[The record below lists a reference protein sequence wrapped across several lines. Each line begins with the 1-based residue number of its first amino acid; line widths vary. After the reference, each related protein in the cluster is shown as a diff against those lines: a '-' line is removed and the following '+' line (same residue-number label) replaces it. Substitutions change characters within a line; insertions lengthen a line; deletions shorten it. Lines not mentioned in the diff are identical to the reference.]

1 MMLKS
6 KRLLIPAFVVTT
18 FFAAMPAFAQSCSG
32 EVGSDVA
39 QTYVQHCLEVSPAT
53 RPPCNEENAC
63 QLIVSEIWRGCDML
77 GEDRPA
83 FCADYC
89 ALVDYDADYDP
100 PVYCGG

>member
-1 MMLKS
+1 MILRS
-6 KRLLIPAFVVTT
+6 KRLLIPTLLVAGL
-18 FFAAMPAFAQSCSG
+18 FATLPAMAQSCLQEAG
-32 EVGSDVA
+32 ADAA
-39 QTYVQHCLEVSPAT
+39 QSYVNDCLEVSPAT

-63 QLIVSEIWRGCDML
+63 SLIIGEIWRGCDLL

-89 ALVDYDADYDP
+89 ALVDYDAGYNP

>member
-1 MMLKS
+1 MISKS
-6 KRLLIPAFVVTT
+6 KRLLIPAFVAASL
-18 FFAAMPAFAQSCSG
+18 FAALPAHAQSCSQ
-32 EVGSDVA
+32 EVGADQA
-39 QTYVQHCLEVSPAT
+39 QTFVNHCLEVSPAT
-53 RPPCNEENAC
+53 RPPCNAENAC
-63 QLIVSEIWRGCDML
+63 QLIVGEIWRGCDML